1 MIIYCVESD
10 VADGMYGPF
19 TKKPLAD
26 IALKIIRM
34 AEDEDAEI
42 ASFDSDP
49 WEEHLLAGEKP
60 FKVEI
65 ILLSGRVQSV
75 DVTLRWPP
83 LPEEGLVSSRE
94 GYQEHFVW
102 AKTTN
107 EAKIKAA
114 KFASQAQTAATTKTE
129 EGGEDEGV
137 LADE

>member
-10 VADGMYGPF
+10 VANGMYGPF

-49 WEEHLLAGEKP
+49 WDMQLSSGQRP

-65 ILLSGRVQSV
+65 MLLGGKVQ
-75 DVTLRWPP
+75 DVAVSLRWPP

-94 GYQEHFVW
+94 DYQEHFVW
-102 AKTTN
+102 ASNIN

-114 KFASQAQTAATTKTE
+114 KHASRAPQTDAYEAKLAA
-129 EGGEDEGV
+129 
-137 LADE
+137 